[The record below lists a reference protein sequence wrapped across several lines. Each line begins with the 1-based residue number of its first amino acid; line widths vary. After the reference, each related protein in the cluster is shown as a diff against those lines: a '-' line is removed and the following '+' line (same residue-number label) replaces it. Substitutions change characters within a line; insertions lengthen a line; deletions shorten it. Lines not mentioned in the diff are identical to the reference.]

1 MILCIEVSESDF
13 RDAFNRSSP
22 GQFSYIGLGVLYD
35 YYANLEKKIYGD
47 SIELNV
53 VGVCRVWEEYDN
65 LEAVKAVHNDIKN
78 LDDLKDK
85 TKVIEV
91 PPKLSFDVNGN
102 KIYSGGG
109 LLVREF

>member
-13 RDAFNRSSP
+13 RDAFNRSFP

-35 YYANLEKKIYGD
+35 YYANLEKYMETP
-47 SIELNV
+47 IELNV

-65 LEAVKAVHNDIKN
+65 FEAVKAVHNDIKN

-85 TKVIEV
+85 TEVIEV
-91 PPKLSFDVNGN
+91 PKGHCFDNG
-102 KIYSGGG
+102 KKVFDGGG
-109 LLVREF
+109 LLVKKF